1 MAQEKITRAH
11 EFAPEYKFSIVNFEE
26 KTIDITDLVHSF
38 NIYENLFE
46 NVTTC
51 DLIIKD
57 AMGLI
62 DGMPIVGDEY
72 ITLSYRTAGFKT
84 VNGNQEEFKTVFRSF
99 RVYKIGDRVES
110 SERQQNYILHCV
122 DDHLLL
128 NEMIDINQSFVG
140 QNAITACD
148 KMWESNFIKT
158 NEEFRPFNKGGSSF
172 PNRRPKLY
180 GVGTDPVLESRNS
193 TDYIAPGITP
203 FEVIMYLKEE
213 AQHKENNNVS
223 DYVFYQDLDGFH
235 LTTITEL
242 KRREPVATF
251 QVQDPAVEKKNNSI
265 TDDDGQSYPLILRT
279 IVEYNVK
286 KTFDTI
292 NNLGIGLYG
301 NRVAALDLLTKRFDE
316 KTFSYMASA
325 DQLEPMDVGKINPDN
340 SLFRFSGSTHTRFIA
355 TELTTSSVNTGNP
368 TNFSG
373 GQQYEKANKYLYPV
387 GESGG
392 GGGAIRR
399 SIFGIGNDEARPANE
414 KKEEGTIK
422 NSDADKRL
430 QSIKSGDKRVAN
442 PRSRHELL
450 NRRVSGKGILD
461 NIMISFVVP
470 GNSDLT
476 VGQTILVYLPQNL
489 GNNKNTTYSVMFG
502 TKKANQPG
510 NQNKP
515 KFIITSLRQTYQQG
529 QSSYSTVI
537 SAVKDSLG
545 DTVETIRKKAT
556 QGQT

>member
-26 KTIDITDLVHSF
+26 KAIDITDLVHSF

-46 NVTTC
+46 NIISC
-51 DLIIKD
+51 DIIIKD

-62 DGMPIVGDEY
+62 DGLPIVGDEY

-84 VNGNQEEFKTVFRSF
+84 VNGNQEEFPNRSRSF
-99 RVYKIGDRVES
+99 RIYKIGDRVES
-110 SERQQNYILHCV
+110 SERQQNYILHCI
-122 DDHLLL
+122 DDHLML

-140 QNAITACD
+140 QNATIACA
-148 KMWESNFIKT
+148 KMWESNFIKV
-158 NEEFRPFNKGGSSF
+158 NNEFRPFNIGGSS
-172 PNRRPKLY
+172 RRVSSPKLY
-180 GVGTDPVLESRNS
+180 GVGKDPVLECRNT
-193 TDYIAPGITP
+193 TDYLAPGITP

-213 AQHKENNNVS
+213 AQHKENTNVS

-242 KRREPVATF
+242 KKQEPVATF
-251 QVQDPAVEKKNNSI
+251 QVQDPAIQKTNKPL
-265 TDDDGQSYPLILRT
+265 TDDDGQAYPLILRT

-292 NNLGIGLYG
+292 NNLGTGLYG
-301 NRVAALDLLTKRFDE
+301 NRIAAIDLLTKRFDE

-325 DQLEPMDVGKINPDN
+325 DQLSPMDVGKINPDN
-340 SLFRFSGSTHTRFIA
+340 SLFRFSGSTHTRFIVS
-355 TELTTSSVNTGNP
+355 ELTTTSVNTGNP

-387 GESGG
+387 GETGG
-392 GGGAIRR
+392 GGR
-399 SIFGIGNDEARPANE
+399 SFMSRSNQRNSRPENE

-422 NSDADKRL
+422 NSDADERL
-430 QSIKSGDKRVAN
+430 KSIKQNDKRVAN

-450 NRRVSGKGILD
+450 NRRISGKGILD

-489 GNNKNTTYSVMFG
+489 GSSKNTSYSVMFG
-502 TKKANQPG
+502 TKKANQAG
-510 NQNKP
+510 DQNKP
-515 KFIITSLRQTYQQG
+515 KFIITALRQTYQQG
-529 QSSYSTVI
+529 QSSYSTI
-537 SAVKDSLG
+537 IEAVKDSLG
-545 DTVETIRKKAT
+545 DRVETIRQKALDT
-556 QGQT
+556 KEGS

>member
-1 MAQEKITRAH
+1 
-11 EFAPEYKFSIVNFEE
+11 
-26 KTIDITDLVHSF
+26 
-38 NIYENLFE
+38 
-46 NVTTC
+46 
-51 DLIIKD
+51 
-57 AMGLI
+57 
-62 DGMPIVGDEY
+62 
-72 ITLSYRTAGFKT
+72 
-84 VNGNQEEFKTVFRSF
+84 
-99 RVYKIGDRVES
+99 
-110 SERQQNYILHCV
+110 
-122 DDHLLL
+122 
-128 NEMIDINQSFVG
+128 
-140 QNAITACD
+140 
-148 KMWESNFIKT
+148 
-158 NEEFRPFNKGGSSF
+158 
-172 PNRRPKLY
+172 
-180 GVGTDPVLESRNS
+180 
-193 TDYIAPGITP
+193 
-203 FEVIMYLKEE
+203 
-213 AQHKENNNVS
+213 
-223 DYVFYQDLDGFH
+223 
-235 LTTITEL
+235 
-242 KRREPVATF
+242 
-251 QVQDPAVEKKNNSI
+251 
-265 TDDDGQSYPLILRT
+265 
-279 IVEYNVK
+279 
-286 KTFDTI
+286 
-292 NNLGIGLYG
+292 
-301 NRVAALDLLTKRFDE
+301 
-316 KTFSYMASA
+316 MASA

-355 TELTTSSVNTGNP
+355 TELSTSSVNTGNP

-387 GESGG
+387 SESGG
-392 GGGAIRR
+392 GGSMFMSRNQR
-399 SIFGIGNDEARPANE
+399 SDRPANE

-502 TKKANQPG
+502 TKKGNEPG
-510 NQNKP
+510 DRNKP
-515 KFIITSLRQTYQQG
+515 KFLITSLRQTYQQG

>member
-11 EFAPEYKFSIVNFEE
+11 EFAPEFKFTLVNFEE
-26 KTIDITDLVHSF
+26 ETVDITDLVDSF

-51 DLIIKD
+51 DIIIAD

-72 ITLSYRTAGFKT
+72 ITLAYKSAGFKT
-84 VNGNQEEFKTVFRSF
+84 VDGNQEEFTTRTRSF

-122 DDHLLL
+122 DDHMML
-128 NEMIDINQSFVG
+128 NEMMDINQSFVG
-140 QNAITACD
+140 QNCLIACE
-148 KMWESNFIKT
+148 KMWESNFVKT
-158 NEEFRPFNKGGSSF
+158 NELFRPFNKTT
-172 PNRRPKLY
+172 KLS
-180 GVGTDPVLESRNS
+180 GVGTDNVVESKNTS
-193 TDYIAPGITP
+193 SYIAPGLTP

-213 AQHKENNNVS
+213 AQHKEGTNVS
-223 DYVFYQDLDGFH
+223 DYVFFQDLFGFH
-235 LTTITEL
+235 LTTVSEL
-242 KRREPVATF
+242 KKQEAVATF
-251 QVQDPAVEKKNNSI
+251 QVQDPAIEKTNNSL
-265 TDDDGQSYPLILRT
+265 TEDDGQAYPLILRT

-316 KTFSYMASA
+316 KSFSYIEQA

-340 SLFRFSGSTHTRFIA
+340 SLFKFSGSTHTRYIP

-368 TNFSG
+368 TGFSG
-373 GQQYEKANKYLYPV
+373 GEQYEKVNKYLYPV
-387 GESGG
+387 
-392 GGGAIRR
+392 
-399 SIFGIGNDEARPANE
+399 D
-414 KKEEGTIK
+414 KEEGKISNKDADERLQDIK
-422 NSDADKRL
+422 NRDP
-430 QSIKSGDKRVAN
+430 RVAN
-442 PRSRHELL
+442 PRSKHELL
-450 NRRVSGKGILD
+450 NRRISGKGILD
-461 NIMISFVVP
+461 NIMISFLVP

-489 GNNKNTTYSVMFG
+489 GSGENTSYSVMFG

-510 NQNKP
+510 EQNKP
-515 KFIITSLRQTYQQG
+515 KFIITSLRQTYKKG

-545 DTVETIRKKAT
+545 DTVETIREKAVQGKK
-556 QGQT
+556 

>member
-158 NEEFRPFNKGGSSF
+158 SEEFRPFNKGGSSF

-180 GVGTDPVLESRNS
+180 GVGTDPVIESRNS

-242 KRREPVATF
+242 KRREPIATF

-392 GGGAIRR
+392 GGSMFMSRNQR
-399 SIFGIGNDEARPANE
+399 NDKPANE